1 MMSQPEK
8 KARPRER
15 GQKYALT
22 YSGDDDDDDDEKGI
36 DREELRRIQEGVFKK
51 KAREVYMSVCV
62 EEKKRR
68 KEGSW
73 RVDGAKV
80 YGVHIRT
87 STHDVKRP
95 RPISYG
101 FAEGLLDTIRKHAD
115 ADSGKNYRPLVLYQ
129 YY

>member
-8 KARPRER
+8 KARPRKR
-15 GQKYALT
+15 WQKYALT

-36 DREELRRIQEGVFKK
+36 DRGIKEDSRRCFKK

-115 ADSGKNYRPLVLYQ
+115 AD
-129 YY
+129 